1 MAQTYEQPYR
11 DPHWL
16 NFIPI
21 YLDFWKKNLEQRT
34 EYTFPL
40 KPVLTVTLLTD

>member
-1 MAQTYEQPYR
+1 MAQTYEQLYR